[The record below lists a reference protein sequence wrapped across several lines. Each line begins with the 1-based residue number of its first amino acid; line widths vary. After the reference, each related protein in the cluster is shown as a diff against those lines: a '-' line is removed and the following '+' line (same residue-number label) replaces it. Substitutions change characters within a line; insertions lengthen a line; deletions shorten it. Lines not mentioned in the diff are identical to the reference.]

1 MCHLSV
7 ASLYTFHEL
16 SNSIWQA
23 CFIFLICSISFI
35 KTRHLANA
43 NEINV
48 MLTLTETYETPPP
61 EIDYA
66 QLGVRTLKCS
76 CLIGLLY
83 LGGLV

>member
-16 SNSIWQA
+16 NNSIWQA
-23 CFIFLICSISFI
+23 CFIFLICSVSFI

-48 MLTLTETYETPPP
+48 MLTLTETYGSPHL
-61 EIDYA
+61 DYA